1 MSKILAEP
9 NSDEL
14 NVTDNVEQQSVGDLP
29 LRPSVENSQTSP
41 ELFRPNASTVQI
53 VIVAALFV
61 VVGFI
66 TGAIIFSNRSLT
78 ARDVEAIVRSIIEDQ
93 RAVSSGSGGQVD
105 SVALID
111 DDPSFGPAD
120 APVTIVEF
128 SDYNCPF
135 CTRFAVE
142 TLPQLRQQYGSLIR
156 FVYRDLPI
164 IGGQSSIDAAVA
176 GNCAHI
182 QGKFWEFHDL
192 LFANSEAREHDT
204 YVAFADELGMDTGA
218 FTTCLDDKI
227 QLDEVTLDY
236 LDGQGLGIDGTP
248 AFFINGKTIRGAQP
262 FDTFALVIDKELEK
276 LGVAVP
282 EPVDPVDGVPTE

>member
-1 MSKILAEP
+1 MTKILTERNA
-9 NSDEL
+9 DEL
-14 NVTDNVEQQSVGDLP
+14 HTSAEVEQQSIAD
-29 LRPSVENSQTSP
+29 PSTQPPIEISPTSL
-41 ELFRPNASTVQI
+41 EMFRPNSSAVLI

-61 VVGFI
+61 VIGFI
-66 TGAIIFSNRSLT
+66 TGAIIFSNRSLN
-78 ARDVEAIVRSIIEDQ
+78 AGDVEALVRSIIEKEL
-93 RAVSSGSGGQVD
+93 AVSSGSGGQID

-111 DDPSFGPAD
+111 DDPSFGPTD

-135 CTRFAVE
+135 CTRFAGE
-142 TLPQLRQQYGSLIR
+142 TLPRLRQQYGSLIR

-192 LFANSEAREHDT
+192 LFANSEARERDI
-204 YVAFADELGMDTGA
+204 YVAFADELGMNTGA
-218 FTTCLDDKI
+218 YTTCLDDKA

-262 FDTFALVIDKELEK
+262 FDTFALVIDKELER
-276 LGVAVP
+276 LGISVP
-282 EPVDPVDGVPTE
+282 EPLDPPARVPTG

>member
-1 MSKILAEP
+1 MTKIPAET
-9 NSDEL
+9 NEDEL
-14 NVTDNVEQQSVGDLP
+14 DVSAKVEPSSVGDLP
-29 LRPSVENSQTSP
+29 LRPPIEDDRIGP
-41 ELFRPNASTVQI
+41 ELFHPNASTIRI

-66 TGAIIFSNRSLT
+66 TGAIIFSNRSLS
-78 ARDVEAIVRSIIEDQ
+78 AEQIEAMIRSIIEEQ
-93 RAVSSGSGGQVD
+93 RAVSSGSGGQLD

-135 CTRFAVE
+135 CTRFALD
-142 TLPQLRQQYGSLIR
+142 TLPQLRQRYGSLIR

-164 IGGQSSIDAAVA
+164 IGGQNSIDAAVA

-192 LFANSEAREHDT
+192 LFANSEARERET

-218 FTTCLDDKI
+218 FTICLDDKA

-248 AFFINGKTIRGAQP
+248 AFFINGKTVRGAQP

-276 LGVAVP
+276 LGVTVP
-282 EPVDPVDGVPTE
+282 EPVDPPARAPAG

>member
-1 MSKILAEP
+1 MTKILAEP
-9 NSDEL
+9 NPGEL
-14 NVTDNVEQQSVGDLP
+14 HTSAEQEQPSTGAPPTRPPVEDP
-29 LRPSVENSQTSP
+29 RTSL
-41 ELFRPNASTVQI
+41 ELFHPNTSTIQI

-66 TGAIIFSNRSLT
+66 IGAVIFSNRSLS
-78 ARDVEAIVRSIIEDQ
+78 AGDVEAIVRSIIEGQ
-93 RAVSSGSGGQVD
+93 LAVSNGSGGQVD

-135 CTRFAVE
+135 CTRFALE
-142 TLPQLRQQYGSLIR
+142 TLPQLRQRYGSLIR

-164 IGGQSSIDAAVA
+164 IGGQNSINAAVA

-192 LFANSEAREHDT
+192 LFTNSEARERDT
-204 YVAFADELGMDTGA
+204 YVAFADELGMDTDA
-218 FTTCLDDKI
+218 FTTCLDDKA

-262 FDTFALVIDKELEK
+262 FDTFALVIDKELER
-276 LGVAVP
+276 LGVALP
-282 EPVDPVDGVPTE
+282 GPVDPPAGAPAG